1 MNNLI
6 LKIKRAETPFYARL
20 KKIAKAFLTLQV
32 PIPRALDP
40 VFRFIIYWRQTRYE
54 IGERLSVAFFR
65 YPVLRAMCAS
75 VGNRLQ
81 MEQIPSISGG
91 VKVYIGDDVYLSGS
105 LTVAGG
111 RVFENP
117 ELKIG
122 NRTFIGHKCI
132 FSVARLIEI
141 GDDVLIAGGCSL
153 SDYSGHPL
161 DPDKRA
167 AGVQVA
173 PEDVRPVR
181 IGNKAWLGRGAI
193 ILPGVTIGEGA
204 IVGTAA
210 VVTKDVPPGHIC
222 VGNPG
227 RLLSRTVYD
236 PPTRAA
242 NPDLQI

>member
-6 LKIKRAETPFYARL
+6 LKVKRAETPFYARL
-20 KKIAKAFLTLQV
+20 KTLAKAVLTLQTPV
-32 PIPRALDP
+32 PGALDP
-40 VFRFIIYWRQTRYE
+40 IFKFIQNWRETKYE

-65 YPVLRAMCAS
+65 YPVLRSRCAS
-75 VGNRLQ
+75 VGKRLH
-81 MEQIPSISGG
+81 MEQIPSISGA
-91 VKVYIGDDVYLSGS
+91 VKVYIGDDVRLSGS
-105 LTVAGG
+105 LNVAGG
-111 RVFENP
+111 RIFDNP
-117 ELKIG
+117 EFRIG
-122 NRTFIGHKCI
+122 NRTFIGSKCI
-132 FSVARLIEI
+132 FAVARLIEI
-141 GDDVLIAGGCSL
+141 GDDVLIASGCSV

-161 DPDKRA
+161 DPDARA

-173 PEDVRPVR
+173 PGDVRPIR

-204 IVGTAA
+204 VVGAAA

-236 PPTRAA
+236 APVRTAKA
-242 NPDLQI
+242 E

>member
-1 MNNLI
+1 MPMNNLI
-6 LKIKRAETPFYARL
+6 LKIKRAESPFYRRL
-20 KKIAKAFLTLQV
+20 KNIAKAALTFQA

-40 VFRFIIYWRQTRYE
+40 IFRFIIYWRQTRFE

-75 VGNRLQ
+75 VGKRLK
-81 MEQIPSISGG
+81 MEHIPNIASG

-111 RVFENP
+111 RVFDNP

-122 NRTFIGHKCI
+122 NRTFIGYKCI

-161 DPDKRA
+161 DPDKRT
-167 AGVQVA
+167 AGVQVD
-173 PEDVRPVR
+173 PEDVRPIR

-204 IVGTAA
+204 VIGAA
-210 VVTKDVPPGHIC
+210 TVVTKDVPPGHIC

-242 NPDLQI
+242 NPE

>member
-1 MNNLI
+1 MSINDHI

-20 KKIAKAFLTLQV
+20 KNIGKAVLAFRL

-40 VFRFIIYWRQTRYE
+40 IYKFIIYLHYLRYE

-65 YPVLRAMCAS
+65 YPVLRARCAS
-75 VGNRLQ
+75 VGKRLR
-81 MEQIPSISGG
+81 MERVPDISGG
-91 VKVYIGDDVYLSGS
+91 ARVFIGDDVNLSGA
-105 LTVAGG
+105 LIVAGG
-111 RVFENP
+111 RIFPNP
-117 ELKIG
+117 ELRIG
-122 NRTFIGHKCI
+122 NRTFIGARCT

-141 GDDVLIAGGCSL
+141 GNDVLIAGGCSI

-161 DPDKRA
+161 DPDKRI
-167 AGVQVA
+167 AGVQVD

-181 IGNKAWLGRGAI
+181 IGNKAWLGRGAMV
-193 ILPGVTIGEGA
+193 LPGVTIGEGA
-204 IVGTAA
+204 VIGAAA

-236 PPTRAA
+236 AR
-242 NPDLQI
+242 PDPLAKAD